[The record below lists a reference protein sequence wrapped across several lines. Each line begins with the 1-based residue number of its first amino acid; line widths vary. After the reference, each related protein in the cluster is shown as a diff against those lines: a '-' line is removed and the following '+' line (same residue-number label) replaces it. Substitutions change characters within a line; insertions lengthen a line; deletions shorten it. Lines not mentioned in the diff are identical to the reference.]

1 VGGDSVTEYLRRLSK
16 SPFCEYGTHLVIGPL
31 YHTGPLGGV
40 RILGG
45 GTPVL
50 VLGKFDPEATLHAIE
65 QHRPESSV
73 MVPTHFVK
81 LLALP
86 EAVREKYDVS
96 SLKMIYHTGAACPVD
111 VKRDMLDWWGPVLHE
126 AYGATEVGTTCRIG
140 PQEWLAHPG
149 SVGRPSPPFDVIV
162 VDDEGNELPPN
173 STGRL
178 YFRDET
184 GRGVVYHND
193 AAKSEAAHLRPG
205 VFTLGEIGHIDDD
218 GYVYITDRFSDMIV
232 SGGVNVYP
240 AEAEQTL
247 VEHPEVRD
255 VACIGIP
262 HRELGEQLLAI
273 VQPMDPSNPPD
284 GDALVA
290 YCRDNL
296 SLYKC
301 PRQLEFRD
309 DIGRNAMGKL
319 DKKGLR
325 GPYWAD

>member
-1 VGGDSVTEYLRRLSK
+1 
-16 SPFCEYGTHLVIGPL
+16 
-31 YHTGPLGGV
+31 
-40 RILGG
+40 
-45 GTPVL
+45 
-50 VLGKFDPEATLHAIE
+50 
-65 QHRPESSV
+65 